1 MKLRILRLSLGWHGL
16 LACLVSITILVVSGI
31 HQPPSAIASTDWVPP
46 FNPAQHVYV
55 DPDLAQHPT
64 SPVAFEGLSEQLT
77 PLMAEQNLQVYVI
90 ADQGETGLNLD
101 TNWATERVSDVVER
115 WEALPEFPR
124 NDYLLV
130 YWVRRTD
137 DLNKGWVAA
146 NAGDRPYE
154 LGVTENRLADPEGP
168 VIRALKE
175 YMPHDPQG
183 AMVAV
188 VRNVNRDIEIG
199 LQRAIAEQEAAKAA
213 QERAAQRQ
221 AQMAE
226 LKRKTATY
234 LPLAGFGAITGTGS
248 LLLLLNYR
256 KRRRAADSAIS
267 DWQERLEKANALYL
281 KLYDQYFGFL
291 KVQSDWADSF
301 KGDTLEQY
309 QAAVTDFSDFT
320 VQLEA
325 ANQRL
330 QAAQAARQG
339 NRAPLTA
346 GLVQAHHLLTQEP
359 IVITGQEL
367 PLEMA
372 QLFSDVVPKTTYQPE
387 QLLAEMSELFNR
399 TNQTLARIMQAVA
412 DTQANLEQIAQQ
424 LAAIATTQ
432 QTMADLELPF
442 APYEERLQ
450 LIQHEQV
457 AVRQLQPSDPLT
469 ACPRSQ
475 ECVKTAEALQTDLN
489 RAIALNGDL
498 HELTTTIQ
506 QAEERVRKVRSQ
518 LATYSYPLEDRDEHP
533 DPPTEPFRLDEP
545 NHDPD
550 TQIAEAKQ
558 HQKVSFEQLLAGHL
572 DIAQAE
578 RDASSNSV
586 QQTHQLIDD
595 TLAAKEF
602 TEQQVPTVRQI
613 QHQLQQEIPPAQQVL
628 QQLEAEFL
636 SHNFVAEPG
645 KLKTAIAQDTN
656 TTTALSHIQQAYGRQ
671 HYLAAREVLEPL
683 ADLLQTNRQQLNE
696 IHQRLAQLQDF
707 RRQSREVIEQCQ
719 SLSITI
725 APKFQTYDFTT
736 SAETESVYQD
746 AIADLNRQHADVEQ
760 DITDWERAASEANQ
774 LLASFQSVDQAIA
787 AEHQSYEQLKARFA
801 ELEHEIEATERQV
814 RHPDTR
820 PDTSQRFADV
830 QAQIPGLAAQIGQPK
845 SDWNNLLQ
853 DVSAIFELVYSV
865 QHAAE
870 QDHQAAEEARAA
882 IRQAQSAL
890 HSANRTY
897 KYGIHAQI
905 SPAQQFFSEAEAAIA
920 RHDYALAK
928 TQAEKTAQAA
938 QSAEREANQKVQQRS
953 SSYSSSSSSR
963 SSRSSGS
970 SYSSSRS
977 SRSSGS
983 SYSSSRSKRSGG
995 GGY

>member
-31 HQPPSAIASTDWVPP
+31 HQPPSAIAATDWLPP
-46 FNPAQHVYV
+46 FNPDQHVYV

-64 SPVAFEGLSEQLT
+64 APVTFEGFDPQLAPWVT
-77 PLMAEQNLQVYVI
+77 DQNLQVYVV
-90 ADQGETGLNLD
+90 ADQGEAGLD
-101 TNWATERVSDVVER
+101 PSTNWATERVSNVVEQ

-124 NDYLLV
+124 EDYLLI
-130 YWVRRTD
+130 YWVRRAD
-137 DLNKGWVAA
+137 DLNRGWVAA
-146 NAGDRPYE
+146 NAGDRPYRFGITAE
-154 LGVTENRLADPEGP
+154 RLADPDGP
-168 VIRALKE
+168 VIQALKQ

-188 VRNVNRDIEIG
+188 AQNVSQDI
-199 LQRAIAEQEAAKAA
+199 IAEQE
-213 QERAAQRQ
+213 RQ
-221 AQMAE
+221 AQAAA
-226 LKRKTATY
+226 LRRNILTY
-234 LPLAGFGAITGTGS
+234 GPLAGFGAIAGTGS
-248 LLLLLNYR
+248 LLLLMNYR
-256 KRRRAADSAIS
+256 KRRRAADSAIA

-450 LIQHEQV
+450 LVQREQAAVHE
-457 AVRQLQPSDPLT
+457 LQPSDPLM

-489 RAIALNGDL
+489 RAIALSGDL
-498 HELTTTIQ
+498 HELTTKIQ
-506 QAEERVRKVRSQ
+506 QAEERVREVRSQ
-518 LATYSYPLEDRDEHP
+518 PATYSYPTEDGDERP
-533 DPPTEPFRLDEP
+533 DQPTEAFRLNEP
-545 NHDPD
+545 DHNPD
-550 TQIAEAKQ
+550 TRIAEAKQ
-558 HQKVSFEQLLAGHL
+558 HQKAGFEQLLAGQL
-572 DIAQAE
+572 DAAQTK
-578 RDASSNSV
+578 RDASSDSV
-586 QQTHQLIDD
+586 QRTHQLIDD

-636 SHNFVAEPG
+636 SHNFVAEPD

-671 HYLAAREVLEPL
+671 RYLAAREVLEPL
-683 ADLLQTNRQQLNE
+683 ADLLQTNLQRLNE

-707 RRQSREVIEQCQ
+707 RHQSREIIEQCQ
-719 SLSITI
+719 SLSISI

-746 AIADLNRQHADVEQ
+746 AIADLNRQHANVEQ
-760 DITDWERAASEANQ
+760 DITDWEKAVNDANQ
-774 LLASFQSVDQAIA
+774 LLSSLQSVDQVIIA
-787 AEHQSYEQLKARFA
+787 EYQSYERLKSRAADLQREVKDTESQIQQSDTRSDTRQQFADLKARIPALA
-801 ELEHEIEATERQV
+801 EQIE
-814 RHPDTR
+814 
-820 PDTSQRFADV
+820 
-830 QAQIPGLAAQIGQPK
+830 QPK
-845 SDWNNLLQ
+845 SNWDNLLQ
-853 DVSAIFELVYSV
+853 ELSALFESLYSIQQV
-865 QHAAE
+865 AE
-870 QDHQAAEEARAA
+870 QDHQAAQAARVA
-882 IRQAQSAL
+882 IYHAKLAVR
-890 HSANRTY
+890 SANRTY
-897 KYGIHAQI
+897 KYGIQAHI
-905 SPAQQFFSEAEAAIA
+905 SPVQQSFTEAEAAIA
-920 RHDYALAK
+920 RQDYALAK
-928 TQAEKTAQAA
+928 SLAEKTTQSAQAA
-938 QSAEREANQKVQQRS
+938 EIEANRKVRQHMSR
-953 SSYSSSSSSR
+953 YSSSSSSSSSY